1 MLSAMKR
8 IEEELEQIRQQ
19 GLWRQLTPHSRMGAC
34 HESGPISFASNDY
47 LGLSQ
52 HPAITSAFYE
62 GLEQYGHGS
71 ASSRLICGTSVAH
84 TELENRLAALKGTD
98 RALTFSSGFATAMGT
113 IPALLGKDDFVVLD
127 KLSHACLIDAAKL
140 STATLRVFPHNHLAK
155 LESILQQ
162 IRSRHGSA
170 PRILIVTESVFSMDG
185 DLAPLR
191 EIVELKQR
199 YDAWLLVDE
208 AHGFGV
214 LGPHGAGLAEELALQ
229 GRIDLQMG
237 TLSKAAGLAG
247 GFIAASSPVIDL
259 LINRARSFIFSTAP
273 PPALAHA
280 AVCALE
286 IIASPEGQF
295 LRQQLQERIHDF
307 TIGLLPDPHRSP
319 IVPLILGSNEAA
331 LRASQQ
337 LTQKGFVVPA
347 IRYPTVPRNL
357 ARLRVSLSAVHTPHA
372 VMALREACRIID
384 QINQAD
390 HPH

>member
-1 MLSAMKR
+1 MKR
-8 IEEELEQIRQQ
+8 IEEELEQIRKQ

-52 HPAITSAFYE
+52 HPAITSAFHE
-62 GLEQYGHGS
+62 GLEQFGHGS
-71 ASSRLICGTSVAH
+71 ASSRLICGTSIAH
-84 TELENRLAALKGTD
+84 SELENRLAALKGTH

-113 IPALLGKDDFVVLD
+113 IPALLSKDDFVVLD

-162 IRSRHGSA
+162 IRARHGSK

-185 DLAPLR
+185 DLAPLKER
-191 EIVELKQR
+191 F
-199 YDAWLLVDE
+199 DAWLLVDE
-208 AHGFGV
+208 AHGFGI

-280 AVCALE
+280 AVRALD
-286 IIASPEGQF
+286 IIASSEGQF
-295 LRQQLQERIHDF
+295 LRQQLQQRIHDF
-307 TIGLLPDPHRSP
+307 TLGLLPEPHRSP

-331 LRASQQ
+331 LSASQQ
-337 LTQKGFVVPA
+337 LAQKGFVVPA

-357 ARLRVSLSAVHTPHA
+357 ARLRISLSAVHPPHA
-372 VMALREACRIID
+372 VSALREACRSIHQD
-384 QINQAD
+384 SKEKL
-390 HPH
+390 PH